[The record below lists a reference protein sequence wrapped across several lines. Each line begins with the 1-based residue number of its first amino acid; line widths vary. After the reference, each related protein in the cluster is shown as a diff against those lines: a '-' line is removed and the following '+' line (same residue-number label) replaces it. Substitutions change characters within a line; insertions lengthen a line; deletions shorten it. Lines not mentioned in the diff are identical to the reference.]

1 MENYETIL
9 SRMQDEFTSL
19 AGFSPDDASDIGIR
33 LKVLAGEIF
42 SLGANVEWLKNQMF
56 TKTATGECLDLHA
69 SERGLTRKEANKS
82 KGTLT
87 FSRASALDYD
97 VEIPQGTVCS
107 LSGTEGIRYVTTQAA
122 TLTAGNLTVE
132 VPAESELGGNDKN
145 TGEETIVVMVTP
157 PVGITSVTNEAAFTG
172 GTDAESDDILRERIL
187 ESYRNISNGSNKAFY
202 KEEVLKYD
210 GIHSASVIPTARGTG
225 TVDIYVAGKGEL
237 ASSDLISTIQN
248 DISNL
253 RELNLDVQVKSPTL
267 VDVDVMMS
275 ITLKPGYVFSEVKS
289 ECQNAINEF
298 FDNLSIGEQVIFAA
312 IGHKIFEIEG
322 VKNYSF
328 NQGSDIDQLIDND
341 ELAVIGTLSI
351 SES

>member
-1 MENYETIL
+1 MESYEEIL

-19 AGFSPDDASDIGIR
+19 AGFMPEEASDIGVR

-42 SLGANVEWLKNQMF
+42 SLEANLEWLKNQMF

-69 SERGLTRKEANKS
+69 EERGLERKEAKKS
-82 KGTLT
+82 KGILT
-87 FSRASALDYD
+87 FSRESALDYD
-97 VEIPQGTVCS
+97 VEIPQGTICS
-107 LSGTEGIRYVTTQAA
+107 LSGTEGIRYITTEGA
-122 TLTAGNLTVE
+122 TLTAGNLEVE
-132 VPAESELGGNDKN
+132 VPAESELGGKNKN
-145 TGEETIVVMVTP
+145 TGQETIVVMVTP

-172 GTDAESDDILRERIL
+172 GTDAESDEVLKERIL
-187 ESYRNISNGSNKAFY
+187 ESYKNISNGSNKAFY

-225 TVDIYVAGKGEL
+225 TVDIYVAGKGGV
-237 ASSDLISTIQN
+237 ASESLISRIQN

-253 RELNLDVQVKSPTL
+253 RELNLDIEVKSPTL
-267 VDVDVMMS
+267 VEVDVLLR
-275 ITLKPGYVFSEVKS
+275 ITIKPGYVLNEVKE
-289 ECQNAINEF
+289 ECRAAVNEF

-312 IGHKIFEIEG
+312 MGHKIFEVEG

-328 NQGSDIDQLIDND
+328 DLGSDIDQLIDDD
-341 ELAVIGTLSI
+341 ELAVIGTLSV

>member
-1 MENYETIL
+1 MESYEEIL

-19 AGFSPDDASDIGIR
+19 AGFMPEEASDIGVR

-42 SLGANVEWLKNQMF
+42 SLEANLEWLKNQMF

-69 SERGLTRKEANKS
+69 EERGLERKEAKKS

-87 FSRASALDYD
+87 FSRESALDYD

-107 LSGTEGIRYVTTQAA
+107 LSGTEGIRYITTEAG
-122 TLTAGNLTVE
+122 TLTAGNLEVE
-132 VPAESELGGNDKN
+132 VPAESELGGKNKN
-145 TGEETIVVMVTP
+145 TGQETIVVMVTP
-157 PVGITSVTNEAAFTG
+157 PVGITSVTNEVAFTG
-172 GTDAESDDILRERIL
+172 GTDAESDEVLKERIL
-187 ESYRNISNGSNKAFY
+187 ESYKNISNGSNKAFY

-225 TVDIYVAGKGEL
+225 TVDIYVAGKGSV
-237 ASSDLISTIQN
+237 ASESLISKIQN

-253 RELNLDVQVKSPTL
+253 RELNLDVQIKSPTL
-267 VDVDVMMS
+267 VEVDVMMS
-275 ITLKPGYVFSEVKS
+275 ITLKPGYVLSEVRT
-289 ECQNAINEF
+289 ECQKVINEF
-298 FDNLSIGEQVIFAA
+298 FENLSIGEQVIFAA
-312 IGHKIFEIEG
+312 IGQKVFEVEG

-328 NQGSDIDQLIDND
+328 NEGSDIDQLIDDD

>member
-1 MENYETIL
+1 MIL
-9 SRMQDEFTSL
+9 Y
-19 AGFSPDDASDIGIR
+19 
-33 LKVLAGEIF
+33 
-42 SLGANVEWLKNQMF
+42 
-56 TKTATGECLDLHA
+56 
-69 SERGLTRKEANKS
+69 
-82 KGTLT
+82 
-87 FSRASALDYD
+87 RA
-97 VEIPQGTVCS
+97 
-107 LSGTEGIRYVTTQAA
+107 
-122 TLTAGNLTVE
+122 LTAGNLTVE
-132 VPAESELGGNDKN
+132 VPAESELGGSDKN

-172 GTDAESDDILRERIL
+172 GTDAESDDVLRERIL

-237 ASSDLISTIQN
+237 VDSGLISTIQN

-253 RELNLDVQVKSPTL
+253 RELNLDVQIKSPTL
-267 VDVDVMMS
+267 VEVDVMMS
-275 ITLKPGYVFSEVKS
+275 ITLKPGYVFSEVRT

-312 IGHKIFEIEG
+312 MGHKIFEIEG
-322 VKNYSF
+322 AKNYSF
-328 NQGSDIDQLIDND
+328 NEGSDIDQLIDND

>member
-1 MENYETIL
+1 MESYEEIL
-9 SRMQDEFTSL
+9 SRMKEEFENLSGFNPDE
-19 AGFSPDDASDIGIR
+19 ASDIGIR

-42 SLGANVEWLKNQMF
+42 ALSANVEWLKNQMF
-56 TKTATGECLDLHA
+56 TKTATGEYLDLHA
-69 SERGLTRKEANKS
+69 SERGLARKEAKKA

-87 FSRASALDYD
+87 FSRSSTLDYD

-107 LSGTEGIRYVTTQAA
+107 LSGTEGIRYVTTEEA

-145 TGEETIVVMVTP
+145 TGQDTIVVMVTP
-157 PVGITSVTNEAAFTG
+157 PVGITSVTNESAFTG
-172 GTDAESDDILRERIL
+172 GTNAESDDVLRERIL

-237 ASSDLISTIQN
+237 ASADLISTIQS

-267 VDVDVMMS
+267 VNVDVIMS
-275 ITLKPGYVFSEVKS
+275 ITLKSGYVFSEVRS
-289 ECQNAINEF
+289 ECQNVINEF
-298 FDNLSIGEQVIFAA
+298 FDNLSIGKQVIFAA
-312 IGHKIFEIEG
+312 MGHKIFEIEG
-322 VKNYSF
+322 IKNYSF
-328 NQGSDIDQLIDND
+328 NAGSDIDQLIDND
-341 ELAVIGTLSI
+341 ELAVLGTLSI